1 MKKTKQ
7 AQKVAVVGIGNLLL
21 KDEGIGIHVVEI
33 LKKANLSKEVELID
47 GATLGLDLLYLMEG
61 KDKVII
67 VDAIDANAKPGTIF
81 KFSPQDIKDKK
92 KTKLSLHQV
101 GLLEVLELNE
111 VRSERTPEIVVFG
124 IQPQEIDWGMEPT
137 PLIQKKIPKLVDL
150 VIEELNG

>member
-81 KFSPQDIKDKK
+81 KFSPQDIKDKE

-137 PLIQKKIPKLVDL
+137 PLIQEKIPKLVNL
-150 VIEELNG
+150 VIEELG